1 MPIRAPSVGSRLV
14 RGAVVAPSE
23 TEESTMHPY
32 LSQALVEARQDE
44 LLRQAEH
51 HRLVSAARAGR
62 RSWLRRRLRA
72 VWGRGFRRPAV
83 ADGRASALSP
93 KTDKL
98 RPPCWR
104 KRFQKV
110 GT

>member
-1 MPIRAPSVGSRLV
+1 
-14 RGAVVAPSE
+14 
-23 TEESTMHPY
+23 MHPY

-72 VWGRGFRRPAV
+72 VWTRGFRRPAV
-83 ADGRASALSP
+83 AVRRTSTLSP
-93 KTDKL
+93 KIDKL
-98 RPPCWR
+98 
-104 KRFQKV
+104 
-110 GT
+110 

>member
-23 TEESTMHPY
+23 TEEPTMHPY

-62 RSWLRRRLRA
+62 RSWLRRRPRTLWA
-72 VWGRGFRRPAV
+72 RGLRRPAGAV
-83 ADGRASALSP
+83 PRTSALNP
-93 KTDKL
+93 KIDKL
-98 RPPCWR
+98 
-104 KRFQKV
+104 
-110 GT
+110 